1 MSITLLNG
9 EMISWTFF
17 CEMDGIASASFVMF
31 DVKDGTS
38 ENVLDDLS
46 DNPLA
51 KKSVSPL
58 YQQLPFFVCLLMC
71 VKSINLHP

>member
-1 MSITLLNG
+1 
-9 EMISWTFF
+9 
-17 CEMDGIASASFVMF
+17 MF

-38 ENVLDDLS
+38 ENVLDDLL